1 MSSRK
6 RHSITLDEKL
16 KILKFVDEH
25 PTTKRITLARQLD
38 IPVTTLF
45 TIMANRQSIEANI
58 DHFDP
63 SCRSTKSGRYKE
75 LDGYMVSWLKEITA
89 EPGRSRPTLEEMREM
104 ASDVADSMGIDGF
117 KASNGWLCRF
127 NKRHGFLRP
136 KRKQP
141 SEQPGKDTAAEACRT
156 ANDFV
161 AFLQVRE
168 QYHPRDVYVIGWTQL
183 YHTFMP
189 PDLVERRAAD
199 LSRDSDVRHA
209 ARHGEPRVAVLL
221 GVNEDCT
228 DRLTPWVIGRQERPA
243 SLQGLRSPP
252 CNYVGGSEAP
262 QLTTDVLGRYLLSL
276 NERMGTEKRSVAVF
290 LARGVAAKVRK
301 ALTNVQVYDLVQ
313 EASQVQN
320 PLEMGVLARFK
331 ELYRTYLF
339 RRLALMNGQL
349 EEARPTML
357 IATSLAVTAWDS
369 VEQKTVRAAF
379 RACGFRGCISAHRSA
394 DSQETDP
401 VGDGG
406 AVDAADVPSNSYAQ
420 ADMDMVCDRA
430 LEEDCKP
437 GESHVDATSNGN
449 DERMQQRA
457 VTQCDVLRALDTLRL
472 HVCSQGYSQNA
483 LNAFYTLEK
492 AFYNS

>member
-1 MSSRK
+1 MSRK

-45 TIMANRQSIEANI
+45 TIMANRQSIEANV

-63 SCRSTKSGRYKE
+63 SCRSAKSGRYKE
-75 LDGYMVSWLKEITA
+75 LDDYMVSWLKERTA
-89 EPGRSRPTLEEMREM
+89 EPGRSRPTLEEMREL

-136 KRKQP
+136 RRKQP
-141 SEQPGKDTAAEACRT
+141 SEQPLKDAAAEACPT

-161 AFLQVRE
+161 AFLRVRE
-168 QYHPRDVYVIGWTQL
+168 QYHPRDVYVVGLTQL

-189 PDLVERRAAD
+189 PDLVERHAAD
-199 LSRDSDVRHA
+199 LSRL
-209 ARHGEPRVAVLL
+209 GEPRVAVLL

-243 SLQGLRSPP
+243 SLQGLRRPP
-252 CNYVGGSEAP
+252 CNYVGGSEPP
-262 QLTTDVLGRYLLSL
+262 QLTADVLGRYLFSL

-290 LARGVAAKVRK
+290 LAQGVAAKVRK

-313 EASQVQN
+313 EGSNVQN
-320 PLEMGVLARFK
+320 PLEMGILARFK

-394 DSQETDP
+394 DSQETDQ

-406 AVDAADVPSNSYAQ
+406 AVDAAGVLSN
-420 ADMDMVCDRA
+420 DCDRA

-437 GESHVDATSNGN
+437 GESHVDATSNGEGRVTD
-449 DERMQQRA
+449 DERVQQHA

-472 HVCSQGYSQNA
+472 HVCSQGYSQSA